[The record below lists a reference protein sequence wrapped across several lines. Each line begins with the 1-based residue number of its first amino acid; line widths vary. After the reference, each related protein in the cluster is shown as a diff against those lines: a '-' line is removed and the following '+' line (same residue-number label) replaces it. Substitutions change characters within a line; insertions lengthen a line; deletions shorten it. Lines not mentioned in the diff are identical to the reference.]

1 MVGTVLEDRYEL
13 QELVGRG
20 GMSSVYRA
28 RDRILGREVAIKVLH
43 PQYASDSEYVE
54 RFRREAQAVA
64 KLAHPNV
71 AVVIDRGED
80 DGRPYIVFEYVEGGN
95 LKTLIEREAPLP
107 LERVVE
113 LGIQI
118 ARGLEHAH
126 RGSLVHR
133 DVKPQN
139 VLLDRARQAK
149 LIDFGIAR
157 SSAEVRP
164 GLTLT
169 GTVLGSSDYIAPEQA
184 QGRSVEER
192 TDVYSLAIV
201 LYEMLTGE
209 LPFPGENFV
218 AVAMR
223 HINETPRSVVERRP
237 DVPPRLAALMQR
249 SLAKDPEKR
258 PMMAAVVQE
267 LERCL
272 QELPAEV
279 DTLSNVPAVRFRPP
293 GALSAWQLRAILAG
307 LVIAAAVGVYLVAF
321 RSSGSPPAAAFEARA
336 PAGHDGV
343 RPVRD
348 ERRAQR
354 AGAARDR
361 RQREHGVADRELP
374 GRTESRQ
381 AGRRPRPRCRPCR
394 VATPNHGGHEHSRL
408 RRTNPGGSG
417 TELLP
422 RHCLDDQDNRCAHR
436 LRPDRRPASL
446 LPALDPA
453 PRPEIRQRPHHP
465 GQRLS
470 VAQPPA
476 AVEALEGQVGQL
488 FEQVVVGHA

>member
-64 KLAHPNV
+64 KLAHSNV

-107 LERVVE
+107 LERVIE

-139 VLLDRARQAK
+139 VLLDRTGQAK

-201 LYEMLTGE
+201 LYELLTGA

-223 HINETPRSVVERRP
+223 HINETPPSVVERRP
-237 DVPPRLAALMQR
+237 DVPPRLAALMER
-249 SLAKDPEKR
+249 SLAKDPERR
-258 PMMAAVVQE
+258 PMMSAVVQE

-279 DTLSNVPAVRFRPP
+279 DTLSKVPAVRFRPP
-293 GALSAWQLRAILAG
+293 GVLSAWQLRAILAG
-307 LVIAAAVGVYLVAF
+307 LLIAVAVGVYLVAF
-321 RSSGSPPAAAFEARA
+321 RSNSSLPAAAPKPVHLRA
-336 PAGHDGV
+336 TTAYDPDGTNGEHNAQAPLATDNLASTGWQTESYRDAPSLGKPGVGLVLDAG
-343 RPVRD
+343 RPVSVHRITVVTSTPGFVA
-348 ERRAQR
+348 RIQ
-354 AGAARDR
+354 AGAAPNSFPDIVSTTKTTAARTVFDLTGGPHR
-361 RQREHGVADRELP
+361 YYLLWIMRLGP
-374 GRTESRQ
+374 GFDNARIIQ
-381 AGRRPRPRCRPCR
+381 
-394 VATPNHGGHEHSRL
+394 V
-408 RRTNPGGSG
+408 GGS
-417 TELLP
+417 
-422 RHCLDDQDNRCAHR
+422 
-436 LRPDRRPASL
+436 S
-446 LPALDPA
+446 
-453 PRPEIRQRPHHP
+453 
-465 GQRLS
+465 
-470 VAQPPA
+470 
-476 AVEALEGQVGQL
+476 
-488 FEQVVVGHA
+488 

>member
-1 MVGTVLEDRYEL
+1 M
-13 QELVGRG
+13 
-20 GMSSVYRA
+20 
-28 RDRILGREVAIKVLH
+28 
-43 PQYASDSEYVE
+43 
-54 RFRREAQAVA
+54 
-64 KLAHPNV
+64 
-71 AVVIDRGED
+71 IDRGED

-95 LKTLIEREAPLP
+95 LKKLIEREAPLP
-107 LERVVE
+107 LERVIE

-126 RGSLVHR
+126 RSSLVHR

-139 VLLDRARQAK
+139 VLLDRTGQAK

-223 HINETPRSVVERRP
+223 HINETPPSIVERRP

-258 PMMAAVVQE
+258 PMMSEVVQE

-279 DTLSNVPAVRFRPP
+279 DTLSNVPAVRLRPP
-293 GALSAWQLRAILAG
+293 ASCRAGNCA
-307 LVIAAAVGVYLVAF
+307 
-321 RSSGSPPAAAFEARA
+321 RSSPA
-336 PAGHDGV
+336 
-343 RPVRD
+343 
-348 ERRAQR
+348 
-354 AGAARDR
+354 
-361 RQREHGVADRELP
+361 
-374 GRTESRQ
+374 
-381 AGRRPRPRCRPCR
+381 C
-394 VATPNHGGHEHSRL
+394 
-408 RRTNPGGSG
+408 
-417 TELLP
+417 
-422 RHCLDDQDNRCAHR
+422 
-436 LRPDRRPASL
+436 
-446 LPALDPA
+446 
-453 PRPEIRQRPHHP
+453 
-465 GQRLS
+465 
-470 VAQPPA
+470 
-476 AVEALEGQVGQL
+476 
-488 FEQVVVGHA
+488 

>member
-43 PQYASDSEYVE
+43 PQYASDGEYVE
-54 RFRREAQAVA
+54 RFRREARAVA
-64 KLAHPNV
+64 TLAHPNV

-95 LKTLIEREAPLP
+95 LKTLIEQEAPLP
-107 LERVVE
+107 LERVIE

-118 ARGLEHAH
+118 GRGLEHAH
-126 RGSLVHR
+126 RSSLVHR

-139 VLLDRARQAK
+139 VLLDRTGQAK

-201 LYEMLTGE
+201 LYEMLTGQ

-218 AVAMR
+218 AIAMR
-223 HINETPRSVVERRP
+223 HINETPPSVLERRP
-237 DVPPRLAALMQR
+237 DVPARLAGLMER
-249 SLAKDPEKR
+249 SLLKDPEKR
-258 PMMAAVVQE
+258 PLMSEVVQE

-272 QELPAEV
+272 QELPGEV
-279 DTLSNVPAVRFRPP
+279 DTLSNVPAVRARHRPR
-293 GALSAWQLRAILAG
+293 GALSAWQLRAILGG
-307 LVIAAAVGVYLVAF
+307 LLIAAAVAVYLVAF
-321 RSSGSPPAAAFEARA
+321 RSNGSSPPVASKPVHLRATTAYDPDGTNGEHNAQAPLATDDLASTGWQTESYRDAPSLGKPGVGLVLDAGRPVTLHRITVVTSTPGFVARIQAGGAPDSFPDIVSTTKTTSARTVFDLTGGPHRYYLLWIMRLGPGFDNARIVQVSGS
-336 PAGHDGV
+336 
-343 RPVRD
+343 
-348 ERRAQR
+348 
-354 AGAARDR
+354 
-361 RQREHGVADRELP
+361 
-374 GRTESRQ
+374 
-381 AGRRPRPRCRPCR
+381 
-394 VATPNHGGHEHSRL
+394 
-408 RRTNPGGSG
+408 
-417 TELLP
+417 
-422 RHCLDDQDNRCAHR
+422 
-436 LRPDRRPASL
+436 
-446 LPALDPA
+446 
-453 PRPEIRQRPHHP
+453 
-465 GQRLS
+465 
-470 VAQPPA
+470 
-476 AVEALEGQVGQL
+476 
-488 FEQVVVGHA
+488 

>member
-1 MVGTVLEDRYEL
+1 MVGTVLEDRHEL

-43 PQYASDSEYVE
+43 PQYASDIEYVE

-64 KLAHPNV
+64 KLAHSNV

-107 LERVVE
+107 LERVIE

-139 VLLDRARQAK
+139 ILLDRTGQAK

-209 LPFPGENFV
+209 LPFTGENFV

-223 HINETPRSVVERRP
+223 HINEEPPSVVDRRS
-237 DVPPRLAALMQR
+237 DVPPRLVELLHRAM
-249 SLAKDPEKR
+249 AKDPEKR
-258 PMMAAVVQE
+258 PMMSTVVQE
-267 LERCL
+267 LETC
-272 QELPAEV
+272 
-279 DTLSNVPAVRFRPP
+279 
-293 GALSAWQLRAILAG
+293 
-307 LVIAAAVGVYLVAF
+307 
-321 RSSGSPPAAAFEARA
+321 
-336 PAGHDGV
+336 
-343 RPVRD
+343 
-348 ERRAQR
+348 
-354 AGAARDR
+354 
-361 RQREHGVADRELP
+361 
-374 GRTESRQ
+374 
-381 AGRRPRPRCRPCR
+381 
-394 VATPNHGGHEHSRL
+394 
-408 RRTNPGGSG
+408 
-417 TELLP
+417 
-422 RHCLDDQDNRCAHR
+422 
-436 LRPDRRPASL
+436 
-446 LPALDPA
+446 
-453 PRPEIRQRPHHP
+453 
-465 GQRLS
+465 
-470 VAQPPA
+470 
-476 AVEALEGQVGQL
+476 
-488 FEQVVVGHA
+488 

>member
-64 KLAHPNV
+64 KLAHSNV

-139 VLLDRARQAK
+139 VLLDRTGQAK

-223 HINETPRSVVERRP
+223 HINETPPSVVGRRP
-237 DVPPRLAALMQR
+237 DVPPRLAALMER

-258 PMMAAVVQE
+258 PMMTEVVRE
-267 LERCL
+267 LETCL
-272 QELPAEV
+272 QELPAEG
-279 DTLSNVPAVRFRPP
+279 DTVLNVTAVRSRPF
-293 GALSAWQLRAILAG
+293 GSRSAWQLRATAAG
-307 LVIAAAVGVYLVAF
+307 LLIAAAVGVYLVAF
-321 RSSGSPPAAAFEARA
+321 RSSGSPTAAASKPVHLRA
-336 PAGHDGV
+336 TTAYDPDGTNGEHNAQAPLATDDLASTGWQTESYRDAPRLGKPGVGLVLDAG
-343 RPVRD
+343 RPVSLHRITVVTSTPGFVA
-348 ERRAQR
+348 RIQ
-354 AGAARDR
+354 AGGAPDSFPDIVSTTKTTAARTVFD
-361 RQREHGVADRELP
+361 L
-374 GRTESRQ
+374 T
-381 AGRRPRPRCRPCR
+381 
-394 VATPNHGGHEHSRL
+394 GGPHRYYLLWIMRL
-408 RRTNPGGSG
+408 GPKS
-417 TELLP
+417 
-422 RHCLDDQDNRCAHR
+422 DNARIIQVN
-436 LRPDRRPASL
+436 AS
-446 LPALDPA
+446 
-453 PRPEIRQRPHHP
+453 Q
-465 GQRLS
+465 
-470 VAQPPA
+470 
-476 AVEALEGQVGQL
+476 
-488 FEQVVVGHA
+488 

>member
-43 PQYASDSEYVE
+43 PQYATDSEYVE

-64 KLAHPNV
+64 KLAHSNV

-107 LERVVE
+107 LERVIE

-139 VLLDRARQAK
+139 VLLDRTGQVK

-201 LYEMLTGE
+201 LYELLTGE

-223 HINETPRSVVERRP
+223 HINETPPSVVARRP
-237 DVPPRLAALMQR
+237 DVPPRLAALMER
-249 SLAKDPEKR
+249 SLAKDPERR
-258 PMMAAVVQE
+258 PLMAAVVQE

-272 QELPAEV
+272 NELPGEG
-279 DTLSNVPAVRFRPP
+279 DTLSNVPAVRFRP
-293 GALSAWQLRAILAG
+293 SRVSSEWQLRAVVAG
-307 LVIAAAVGVYLVAF
+307 LLIAVAVGVYLVAF
-321 RSSGSPPAAAFEARA
+321 RSNGSPPAVASKPVHLRA
-336 PAGHDGV
+336 TTAYDPDGTNGEHNAQAPLATDGLASTGWQTESYRDAPSLGKPGVGLVLDAG
-343 RPVRD
+343 RPVTLHRLTVVTSTPGFVA
-348 ERRAQR
+348 RIQ
-354 AGAARDR
+354 AGPSAGSFPDIVSTTKTTAARTVFDLTGGPHR
-361 RQREHGVADRELP
+361 YYLLWIMRLG
-374 GRTESRQ
+374 
-381 AGRRPRPRCRPCR
+381 PRFDNARIIQ
-394 VATPNHGGHEHSRL
+394 V
-408 RRTNPGGSG
+408 GGS
-417 TELLP
+417 
-422 RHCLDDQDNRCAHR
+422 
-436 LRPDRRPASL
+436 
-446 LPALDPA
+446 
-453 PRPEIRQRPHHP
+453 
-465 GQRLS
+465 
-470 VAQPPA
+470 
-476 AVEALEGQVGQL
+476 
-488 FEQVVVGHA
+488 